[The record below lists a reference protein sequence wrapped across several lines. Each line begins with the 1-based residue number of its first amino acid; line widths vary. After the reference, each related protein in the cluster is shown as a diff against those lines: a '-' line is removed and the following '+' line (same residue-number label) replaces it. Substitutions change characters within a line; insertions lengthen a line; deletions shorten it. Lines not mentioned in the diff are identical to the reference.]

1 MNKLITLLDRRIVL
15 RQSVAD
21 ILLGALVILLNLF
34 LILVGTQLYISEGY
48 GNSYGITPR
57 TFPRLVFGVAV
68 LLGAILVVRGVIAA
82 RRRDGQEKTVSFY
95 LMSAAIFLNII
106 IFVVIMKPIGYPLAN
121 IIMVYVMY
129 WLSGGKSWWKGLVLA
144 LAFTIVSVL
153 FFYVYLKLSIPLGVV
168 ELLLY

>member
-1 MNKLITLLDRRIVL
+1 
-15 RQSVAD
+15 
-21 ILLGALVILLNLF
+21 
-34 LILVGTQLYISEGY
+34 
-48 GNSYGITPR
+48 
-57 TFPRLVFGVAV
+57 
-68 LLGAILVVRGVIAA
+68 
-82 RRRDGQEKTVSFY
+82 
-95 LMSAAIFLNII
+95 
-106 IFVVIMKPIGYPLAN
+106 MKPIGYPLAN